1 MPVPDAGTGMCLAPS
16 YSKNRVACR
25 GRRPHRWHPHAR
37 QGFGMQASDPQ
48 HFQRMARVIRYID
61 EHYTR
66 QPSLEVLAKVAG
78 LSSAH
83 FSREFRRWAGL
94 APTQYVR
101 LLSLRAAKRTLE
113 GDASI
118 IAAAWEAGLS
128 GGGRLH
134 DLFVT
139 FEAMTPGEYRSRGE
153 GLVLRY
159 GLAQTP
165 FGEALLATTPRG
177 LAVLEFIGGP
187 GGEVEKGLRR
197 RWPAARLLRDD
208 AQAGKVARQVFVTRA
223 GELPLH
229 VRGTNFQ
236 VRVWEALLELGGRG
250 PLSYG
255 RLAAAI
261 GQPGAARAVGQAVG
275 ANPVAWMIPCHRVLR
290 AGGGLGGY
298 RWGIDRKRAMLAWEL
313 SQVSA

>member
-1 MPVPDAGTGMCLAPS
+1 
-16 YSKNRVACR
+16 
-25 GRRPHRWHPHAR
+25 
-37 QGFGMQASDPQ
+37 MQASDPRN
-48 HFQRMARVIRYID
+48 FERMARVIRFVD
-61 EHYTR
+61 DHFPE
-66 QPSLEVLAKVAG
+66 QPSLDRLAGVAG
-78 LSSAH
+78 LSPAH

-101 LLSLRAAKRTLE
+101 LLSLRAAKRTLD

-118 IAAAWEAGLS
+118 NVAAWEAGLS

-139 FEAMTPGEYRSRGE
+139 FEAMTPGEYRFAG
-153 GLVLRY
+153 
-159 GLAQTP
+159 TP
-165 FGEALLATTPRG
+165 FGLAVLATTPRG
-177 LAVLEFIGGP
+177 LAALEF
-187 GGEVEKGLRR
+187 VEEGSEEADARLRL

-208 AQAGKVARQVFVTRA
+208 RHAVDVAGQIFVARLGA
-223 GELPLH
+223 MPLH

-236 VRVWEALLELGGRG
+236 VRVWEALLELGARG

-261 GQPGAARAVGQAVG
+261 GSPGAARAVGQAVG
-275 ANPVAWMIPCHRVLR
+275 ANPVAWVIPCHRVLR

-313 SQVSA
+313 SRASA

>member
-1 MPVPDAGTGMCLAPS
+1 LPATPGSRIVGTWSGS
-16 YSKNRVACR
+16 
-25 GRRPHRWHPHAR
+25 
-37 QGFGMQASDPQ
+37 QDFGMQASDPQ
-48 HFQRMARVIRYID
+48 SFQRMARVIRYID
-61 EHYTR
+61 EHYSE
-66 QPSLEVLAKVAG
+66 QPSLEVLAAVAG
-78 LSSAH
+78 LSHAH

-113 GDASI
+113 SDASV

-139 FEAMTPGEYRSRGE
+139 FEAMTPGEYKAGGE
-153 GLVLRY
+153 GLAFRY
-159 GLAQTP
+159 GLAGTP
-165 FGEALLATTPRG
+165 FGDALLATTSRG
-177 LAVLEFIGGP
+177 LAVLEFIEEV
-187 GGEVEKGLRR
+187 GGEQAEKELRL
-197 RWPAARLLRDD
+197 RWPSARLLRDD
-208 AQAGKVARQVFVTRA
+208 EHAREVARQIFVARS
-223 GELPLH
+223 GGMPLH

-261 GQPGAARAVGQAVG
+261 GKPRAARAVGQAVG

-298 RWGIDRKRAMLAWEL
+298 RWGVDRKRAMLAWEL
-313 SQVSA
+313 SQVNA

>member
-1 MPVPDAGTGMCLAPS
+1 
-16 YSKNRVACR
+16 
-25 GRRPHRWHPHAR
+25 
-37 QGFGMQASDPQ
+37 MQVFDSQ

-61 EHYTR
+61 EHYSE
-66 QPSLEVLAKVAG
+66 QPSLERLAAVAG
-78 LSSAH
+78 LSQAH

-113 GDASI
+113 GDASV

-139 FEAMTPGEYRSRGE
+139 FEAMTPGEYRAGGE
-153 GLVLRY
+153 GVVFRY
-159 GLAQTP
+159 GFAATP
-165 FGEALLATTPRG
+165 FGGVLLATTSRG
-177 LAVLEFIGGP
+177 LSVLEFNEGA
-187 GGEVEKGLRR
+187 EEEAEAALRR
-197 RWPAARLLRDD
+197 GWPSARLLRDD
-208 AQAGKVARQVFVTRA
+208 EHAREVARQIFVRRS
-223 GELPLH
+223 GSMPLH

-236 VRVWEALLELGGRG
+236 VKVWEALLQLGGRG

-255 RLAAAI
+255 QLAAAL
-261 GQPGAARAVGQAVG
+261 GNPRAARAVGQAVG

-298 RWGIDRKRAMLAWEL
+298 RWGVDRKRAMLAWEI
-313 SQVSA
+313 SQANT

>member
-1 MPVPDAGTGMCLAPS
+1 
-16 YSKNRVACR
+16 
-25 GRRPHRWHPHAR
+25 
-37 QGFGMQASDPQ
+37 MQASDPRN
-48 HFQRMARVIRYID
+48 FERMARVIRFVD
-61 EHYTR
+61 DHFPE
-66 QPSLEVLAKVAG
+66 QPSLDRLAGVAG
-78 LSSAH
+78 LSPAH

-101 LLSLRAAKRTLE
+101 LLSLRAAKRTLD

-118 IAAAWEAGLS
+118 NVAAWEAGLS

-139 FEAMTPGEYRSRGE
+139 FEAMTPGEYRAGGA
-153 GLVLRY
+153 GLQFRY
-159 GLAQTP
+159 GFAGTP
-165 FGEALLATTPRG
+165 FGQAVLATTPRG
-177 LAVLEFIGGP
+177 LAALEF
-187 GGEVEKGLRR
+187 VEEGSEEAAARLRL

-208 AQAGKVARQVFVTRA
+208 RHAGDVAGRIFVARSGA
-223 GELPLH
+223 MPLH

-236 VRVWEALLELGGRG
+236 VRVWEALLELGARG

-261 GQPGAARAVGQAVG
+261 DSPGAARAVGQAVG
-275 ANPVAWMIPCHRVLR
+275 ANPVAWVIPCHRVLR

-313 SQVSA
+313 SRASA

>member
-1 MPVPDAGTGMCLAPS
+1 MPVPEAGTGMCLAPTK
-16 YSKNRVACR
+16 SKNRVA
-25 GRRPHRWHPHAR
+25 GEIRRPHRWHRGQR
-37 QGFGMQASDPQ
+37 QGFVMHPTDSQN
-48 HFQRMARVIRYID
+48 FQRMARVIRYID
-61 EHYTR
+61 EHFGQ
-66 QPSLEVLAKVAG
+66 QPSLAELAGVAG
-78 LSSAH
+78 LSPAH

-101 LLSLRAAKRTLE
+101 LLSLRAAKKSLE
-113 GDASI
+113 ADTSI

-139 FEAMTPGEYRSRGE
+139 FEAMTPGEYRAGGE
-153 GLVLRY
+153 GLLLRY
-159 GLAQTP
+159 GLAETP
-165 FGEALLATTPRG
+165 FGTALLATTARG
-177 LAVLEFIGGP
+177 LAVLEFIDDTGRRA
-187 GGEVEKGLRR
+187 EAGLAQ

-208 AQAGKVARQVFVTRA
+208 EHAAAVARQVFVARS
-223 GELPLH
+223 GKLPLH
-229 VRGTNFQ
+229 LRGTNFQ
-236 VRVWEALLELGGRG
+236 VRVWEALLDLGGRG

-261 GQPGAARAVGQAVG
+261 GKPRAARAVGQAVG

-313 SQVSA
+313 SQANA